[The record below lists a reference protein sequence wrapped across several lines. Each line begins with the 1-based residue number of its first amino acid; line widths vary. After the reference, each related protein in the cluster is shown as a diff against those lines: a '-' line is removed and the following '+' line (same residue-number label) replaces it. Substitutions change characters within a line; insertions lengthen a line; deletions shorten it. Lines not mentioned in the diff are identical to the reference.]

1 MDRHIR
7 IERAIRG
14 ARTASGQPT
23 ITWALQGT
31 LWAEITENTGQEAFR
46 SNQVVAQAEIRFR
59 VRYPALMDPLPS
71 PSEDTRIVYEGR
83 AYNIVANPEIG
94 RRAGL
99 YLYATARS
107 EATA

>member
-1 MDRHIR
+1 
-7 IERAIRG
+7 
-14 ARTASGQPT
+14 
-23 ITWALQGT
+23 
-31 LWAEITENTGQEAFR
+31 
-46 SNQVVAQAEIRFR
+46 
-59 VRYPALMDPLPS
+59 MDPLPS

-107 EATA
+107 EAAG